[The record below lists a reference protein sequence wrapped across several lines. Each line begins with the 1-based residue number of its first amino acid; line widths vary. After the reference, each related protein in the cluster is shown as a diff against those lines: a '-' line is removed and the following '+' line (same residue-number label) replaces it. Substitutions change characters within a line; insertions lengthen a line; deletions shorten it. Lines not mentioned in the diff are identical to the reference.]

1 MAISSLAL
9 LGCAAPP
16 AASQPKGE
24 TKYPAEGAAKGPP
37 IEIQL
42 AAMPA
47 STLRDDQL
55 DTFQLEFVVRN
66 LGSATIDPMLGTSV
80 LRVDGAPVK
89 DWDIT
94 INNGPRDK
102 RWTALPPSDSLRF
115 GYAMRGSLFH
125 GPGRYSVVLEAAGA
139 TSSPLL
145 IQVLPR

>member
-9 LGCAAPP
+9 LGCAGPP
-16 AASQPKGE
+16 AAPQPLGE
-24 TKYPAEGAAKGPP
+24 AKHPAEGAAKVPP

-42 AAMPA
+42 AAAPA
-47 STLRDDQL
+47 STLREDQL
-55 DTFQLEFVVRN
+55 DAFQLEFVVRN
-66 LGSATIDPMLGTSV
+66 MGSTTVDPMLGTSV
-80 LRVDGAPVK
+80 LRVDGAPAK

-94 INNGPRDK
+94 INNGPRDE
-102 RWTALPPSDSLRF
+102 RWTALPASDSLHF

-125 GPGRYSVVLEAAGA
+125 GPGRYSIVLEAAGA